1 MVRIVADWLLFHFFL
16 MPLESCPGL
25 CFLGSAQPH
34 SWEMGLTVISVLKQ
48 YFYKPDSTY
57 IPFVL
62 SVPFHSMAPFSGSIR
77 STRPFFFL
85 SWYCFFQLNE
95 NTLCDWLVG
104 RRMLVCFIASG
115 LCLWEAGSHSL
126 VVDTRMS
133 IFPLVFSGYQGRT
146 CED

>member
-16 MPLESCPGL
+16 MLLESCPGL
-25 CFLGSAQPH
+25 RFLGSAQPH

-62 SVPFHSMAPFSGSIR
+62 SVPFHSMAPFSGSVR
-77 STRPFFFL
+77 STWPFFFSFL
-85 SWYCFFQLNE
+85 VLFLQLNE

-115 LCLWEAGSHSL
+115 LWL
-126 VVDTRMS
+126 
-133 IFPLVFSGYQGRT
+133 
-146 CED
+146 